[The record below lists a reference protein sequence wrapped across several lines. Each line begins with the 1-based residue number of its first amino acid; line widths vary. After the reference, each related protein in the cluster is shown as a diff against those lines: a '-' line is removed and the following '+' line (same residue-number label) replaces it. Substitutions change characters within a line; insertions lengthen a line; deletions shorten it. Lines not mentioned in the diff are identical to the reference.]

1 MTASGQLCL
10 QCANNAH
17 KFCGLHR
24 RIIADVGRIAD
35 VGPSRAASCF
45 SFQRALHPRQTRADK
60 KSRTLR
66 KSFAIL
72 KKFDQEDS
80 PSGPQR

>member
-1 MTASGQLCL
+1 MLWVKGSFSMWA
-10 QCANNAH
+10 
-17 KFCGLHR
+17 GLPMW
-24 RIIADVGRIAD
+24 V
-35 VGPSRAASCF
+35 PSRAASCF
-45 SFQRALHPRQTRADK
+45 PFQRALHRRQTRTDK